1 MSSGTHA
8 HIVVTGTSSGIGQ
21 ATALH
26 LAADGHH
33 VFAGVRRPT
42 DAPSPPAASS
52 GEITPLPLDVTDPA
66 QIRAAAATVAGH
78 TGTAGLT
85 GLVNNA
91 GIGGFGPLELIPIG
105 QFRRLLEVNL
115 TGQLAITQA
124 LLPLLRQARGRIVLI
139 GSIGARFTPPFV
151 GALAASK
158 SALATLAEA
167 LRQELAPWDIRVVV
181 IEPASVR
188 SEAVDKLE
196 HDAQQLLDQ
205 TTPVGRALY
214 QDAFRRLVATF
225 AAQHEQGSPP
235 EVVAEAVAHALTTPQ
250 PRARYL
256 VGEHSRRMA
265 ILAAALPTP
274 VLDALRRRQAH
285 QPAPG
290 SRVPTPPAAQ
300 TAAGRR
306 TADTDLSEGAV
317 R

>member
-8 HIVVTGTSSGIGQ
+8 HIVVTGTSSGIGR
-21 ATALH
+21 ATALR
-26 LAADGHH
+26 LAAAGHH
-33 VFAGVRRPT
+33 VYAGVRRPA
-42 DAPSPPAASS
+42 DAPVPPSANV

-66 QIRAAAATVAGH
+66 QMRAAAATVAGH
-78 TGTAGLT
+78 TGTAGLN

-91 GIGGFGPLELIPIG
+91 GIGVFGPLELIPVQ

-115 TGQLAITQA
+115 TGQLAVTQA
-124 LLPLLRQARGRIVLI
+124 LLPLLRQARGRIIMI

-158 SALATLAEA
+158 SALATLGEA
-167 LRQELAPWDIRVVV
+167 LRQELAPWDIRVVL

-188 SEAVDKLE
+188 TEAVDKLN
-196 HDAQQLLDQ
+196 HDAQQLLDRA
-205 TTPVGRALY
+205 TPDGRALY

-225 AAQHEQGSPP
+225 AAQHDQGSPP
-235 EVVAEAVAHALTTPQ
+235 EVAARAVAHALTTPQ
-250 PRARYL
+250 PRAHYL
-256 VGEHSRRMA
+256 VGKNSRRMA

-290 SRVPTPPAAQ
+290 SRVPTPQATQ

-306 TADTDLSEGAV
+306 TADTDLGERAV

>member
-1 MSSGTHA
+1 MSACTRSHV
-8 HIVVTGTSSGIGQ
+8 VVTGASSGIGR
-21 ATALH
+21 ATALR
-26 LAADGHH
+26 LAAGGHH
-33 VFAGVRRPT
+33 VFAGVRK
-42 DAPSPPAASS
+42 PADGTALQQSTA
-52 GEITPLPLDVTDPA
+52 GELTPLLLDLTDPA
-66 QIRAAAATVAGH
+66 QITAAADTIAGH
-78 TGTAGLT
+78 TGTAGLN

-91 GIGGFGPLELIPIG
+91 GIGLFGPLELIPIE

-115 TGQLAITQA
+115 TGQLAVTQV

-158 SALATLAEA
+158 SALATIGEA

-188 SEAVDKLE
+188 TEAVDKLQR
-196 HDAQQLLDQ
+196 DAQQLLDQ
-205 TTPVGRALY
+205 ATPDGRALY

-235 EVVAEAVAHALTTPQ
+235 EVVARAVARALTTPR
-250 PRARYL
+250 PRAHYL
-256 VGEHSRRMA
+256 VGKNSRRMA
-265 ILAAALPTP
+265 ILAAALPTQ

-300 TAAGRR
+300 AAAGRR
-306 TADTDLSEGAV
+306 TADTDLGEGAV